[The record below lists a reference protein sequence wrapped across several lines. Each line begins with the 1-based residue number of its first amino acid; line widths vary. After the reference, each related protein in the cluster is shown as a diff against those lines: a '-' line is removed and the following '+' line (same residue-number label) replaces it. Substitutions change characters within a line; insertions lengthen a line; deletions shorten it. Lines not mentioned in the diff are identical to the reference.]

1 MKKLLLSIALIFNF
15 TTQIM
20 AQNPGPNITWQ
31 KCFSTSG
38 DDTFYS
44 LIEIPTGGY
53 YATIELEKKDNFLVN
68 DTTGGYF
75 LIKFNADFNIIWK
88 RFIPLFATEIIL
100 EPNGSIILKYGG
112 SGKGNDTKK
121 FY

>member
-15 TTQIM
+15 TTQIL

-38 DDTFYS
+38 NDTFYS

-75 LIKFNADFNIIWK
+75 LIKFNADFNIANINVYWFSDNSK
-88 RFIPLFATEIIL
+88 PPLFNSPSDA
-100 EPNGSIILKYGG
+100 
-112 SGKGNDTKK
+112 
-121 FY
+121 